1 VLTGC
6 QRVAGAGGSTAADT
20 ATGEAA
26 AQQAQPDDLTP
37 REQRDWRAY
46 LVRFPSPCPQ
56 AEHSIAECLAQD
68 RSCAACRPAAEFVAA
83 SIRAGHAADQV
94 EARYM
99 ARFDPARVRLVP
111 LEGAPSM
118 GPADAVVT
126 IVEFADFECPFC
138 AAAVPLIDKIAQAYA
153 PHVRVAFRNFPIKH
167 HEHAGLA
174 ARAAMAAHAQGK
186 FWQMHHELFG
196 NRTALERP
204 DIERYA
210 RSVNLDLT
218 RFVRDLDSP
227 EVAQAVRSDY
237 QTGSQVGV
245 SGTPTFFING
255 REFSVS
261 LFDFGGEDLLSWIE
275 LEIRLATGKRFG
287 AAGAEAFQQAAP
299 IARGAVGHSYQ
310 R

>member
-6 QRVAGAGGSTAADT
+6 QSVAGARASTAPDT
-20 ATGEAA
+20 PAGEAA
-26 AQQAQPDDLTP
+26 VQQAQPDDLTP

-56 AEHSIAECLAQD
+56 AGHSIAECLADD
-68 RSCAACRPAAEFVAA
+68 RSCAACRPAAEFVTA
-83 SIRAGHAADQV
+83 SIRAGHPAEQV

-126 IVEFADFECPFC
+126 VVEFADFECPFC
-138 AAAVPLIDKIAQAYA
+138 AAAVPLIDKLVRAYA
-153 PHVRVAFRNFPIKH
+153 PHVRVAFRNYPIKY
-167 HEHAGLA
+167 HEHADLA

-196 NRTALERP
+196 NRTALERA

-210 RSVNLDLT
+210 RSANLDLT
-218 RFVRDLDSP
+218 RFMRDLDSP
-227 EVAQAVRSDY
+227 EVAQAVRNDY
-237 QTGSQVGV
+237 QTGSQLGV

-255 REFSVS
+255 REFNIS

-275 LEIRLATGKRFG
+275 LEIRLATGKPFG
-287 AAGAEAFQQAAP
+287 AEGAEVLQQAAP
-299 IARGAVGHSYQ
+299 ISRAAVRHSYQ